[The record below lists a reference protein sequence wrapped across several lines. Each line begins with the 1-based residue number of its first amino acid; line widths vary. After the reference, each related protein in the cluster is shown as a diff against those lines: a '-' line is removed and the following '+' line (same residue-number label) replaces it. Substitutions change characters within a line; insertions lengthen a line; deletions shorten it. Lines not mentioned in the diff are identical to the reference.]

1 MRFAGVIIDSGC
13 GLGAEI
19 AGLRVEIQRADAMCT
34 LRAGELHAVLDALDS
49 VGFHWLNC
57 SPCAGGSDYA
67 LVGQLR

>member
-19 AGLRVEIQRADAMCT
+19 AGLRVEVQRADAVGT

-49 VGFHWLNC
+49 VSFHWLNC
-57 SPCAGGSDYA
+57 SPLQAGAVTRWLG
-67 LVGQLR
+67 V